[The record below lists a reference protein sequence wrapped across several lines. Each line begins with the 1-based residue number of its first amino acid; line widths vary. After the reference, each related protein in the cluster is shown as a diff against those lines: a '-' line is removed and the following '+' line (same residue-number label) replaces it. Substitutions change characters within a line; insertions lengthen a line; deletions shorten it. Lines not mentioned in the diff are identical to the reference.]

1 MATNMGNSTLSSMRA
16 NAKVKH
22 IYEQGLSSYIT
33 LIPEVQKLYYGRT
46 VQLLSFDINRK
57 IESLTTLISS
67 LELLVTGSLLNELLE
82 LMQNKITELK
92 NMEESLYKPFL
103 LFVVGMG
110 KYGKSTLVNAL
121 LNRELAD
128 VGVLPKT
135 WKIDIFEKSTQ
146 NSKDITVEIV
156 YKDSHHKIMAE
167 SEARI
172 YLQNEEQKREET
184 EADALRIFNAN
195 QSKFATLEEKEQY
208 RAYLAKKNVYQSEV
222 KEVIWRIPSHD
233 TILDDFRIVDT
244 PGLTQDLLGDTKHS
258 INDYYFKADGVI
270 WLLDATTISSK
281 MTQELIKNV
290 ISKTGVEGTVNN
302 SIAVI
307 NRIDQ
312 VFSQQGDKGVEKVL
326 TQAHNIYGNIFKKII
341 PFSAK
346 KAWLGVSTN
355 DQNAIDQSNLSSLL
369 HHINNEFK
377 SKAHM
382 IQFYG
387 KTKGIELLE
396 EDFITE
402 VLSYLTRLKHDTLKF
417 KRDTQKLHQE
427 AADLEKIQKNEV
439 YRSLERH
446 RRTIY
451 ARISLIKSQENIESL
466 RDGEYIKKHIFN
478 ESEFHELTD
487 NIIEDLKM
495 SLEKFYR
502 FKAGEIFFSEFHI
515 AKRLVANELIMSNTN
530 LDFSIGKG
538 FADNSAVNLWSG
550 IGLGALIGSV
560 IPLVGT
566 AIGAIIGGLLGFI
579 FTQNISSRLAKL
591 HETLQ
596 SHTDKIIEQIK
607 PKLNELVEQNVLEVT
622 KKLIDEQKT
631 SFENLHTTMRFEP
644 RVIEYLESHLYS
656 LKFNRLKT
664 RHIALLSVILRPN
677 EFKN

>member
-1 MATNMGNSTLSSMRA
+1 MGNSILSVRGA
-16 NAKVKH
+16 NAKIDH
-22 IYEQGLSSYIT
+22 LYEQGLSSYIA
-33 LIPEVQKLYYGRT
+33 LIPEVQKLYYRRT
-46 VQLLSFDINRK
+46 VKLLSFDINRK
-57 IESLTTLISS
+57 IENLTALTSS
-67 LELLVTGSLLNELLE
+67 LEPLATGSLFNELLE
-82 LMQNKITELK
+82 LMQDKIIELK

-121 LNRELAD
+121 LSRELAD

-135 WKIDIFEKSTQ
+135 WKIDIFEKADQS
-146 NSKDITVEIV
+146 SKDIIVEIV
-156 YKDSHHKIMAE
+156 HKDSHHKIMAE
-167 SEARI
+167 SEARV

-184 EADALRIFNAN
+184 EADTLRIFNAN
-195 QSKFATLEEKEQY
+195 ESKFATLEEKEQY
-208 RAYLAKKNVYQSEV
+208 KAYLAKKSVYQSEV
-222 KEVIWRIPSHD
+222 KEVIWRIPSQD

-244 PGLTQDLLGDTKHS
+244 PGLTQDLLGDTKQS
-258 INDYYFKADGVI
+258 INDYYFKADGII

-281 MTQELIKNV
+281 MTQELIRSV
-290 ISKTGVEGTVNN
+290 ISKTGIEGTINN
-302 SIAVI
+302 SIAVL

-312 VFSQQGDKGVEKVL
+312 VYSQQGDEGVQEVL
-326 TQAHNIYGNIFKKII
+326 TQAQKIYGNIFKKII

-346 KAWLGVSTN
+346 KAWLGVSTK
-355 DQNAIDQSNLSSLL
+355 DQNALDQSNLSSLL
-369 HHINNEFK
+369 HYINSEFK

-382 IQFYG
+382 IQFYA

-396 EDFITE
+396 EDFIAE

-427 AADLEKIQKNEV
+427 VVDLEKTQKNEV
-439 YRSLERH
+439 HRNLERH

-451 ARISLIKSQENIESL
+451 ARISLIKSQEDIENL

-478 ESEFHELTD
+478 ETEFHELTD
-487 NIIEDLKM
+487 SIIEDLKM
-495 SLEKFYR
+495 GLEKFYT

-515 AKRLVANELIMSNTN
+515 AKRLVSNELIMSNTN
-530 LDFSIGKG
+530 LDFSIGKD
-538 FADNSAVNLWSG
+538 FADNSTVNLWSG

-607 PKLNELVEQNVLEVT
+607 PKLNELVEQKVQEAT
-622 KKLIDEQKT
+622 KKLIAEHKA
-631 SFENLHTTMRFEP
+631 SYENLHTTMRYEP
-644 RVIEYLESHLYS
+644 QVIKFLESHLHS
-656 LKFNRLKT
+656 LKYDRLKT
-664 RHIALLSVILRPN
+664 RHIALLSAILRPN
-677 EFKN
+677 KFKN